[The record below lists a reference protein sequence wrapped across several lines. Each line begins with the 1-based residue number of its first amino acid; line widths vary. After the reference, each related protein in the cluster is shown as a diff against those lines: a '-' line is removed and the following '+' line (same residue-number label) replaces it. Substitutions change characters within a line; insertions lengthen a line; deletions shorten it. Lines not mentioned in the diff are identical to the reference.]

1 MWRFF
6 RNACLPQTDFRPEIL
21 LLPLLTGLPVAA
33 VQAATNERPDAELR
47 STLIQAVQ
55 SSDSFTDRF
64 DAEVWLTDMSSRLKR
79 KVPDA
84 HERLLILKTVHYEAN
99 RAGLDPELVLAL
111 IEVES
116 NFDHYALSY
125 AGARGLMQVMPF
137 WLEEIGRPDDDLFD
151 IQTNIRMGCTI
162 LKHYLKRERGDRI
175 KALARY
181 NGSVGKVWYPRRVFA
196 ALTRR
201 WYRQ

>member
-1 MWRFF
+1 M
-6 RNACLPQTDFRPEIL
+6 
-21 LLPLLTGLPVAA
+21 AA